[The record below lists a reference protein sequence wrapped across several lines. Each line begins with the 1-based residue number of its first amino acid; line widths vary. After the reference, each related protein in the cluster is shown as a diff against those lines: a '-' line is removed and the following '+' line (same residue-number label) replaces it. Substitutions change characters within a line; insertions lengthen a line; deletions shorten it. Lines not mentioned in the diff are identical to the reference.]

1 MRVVGGAREWLVCW
15 AETDERGKPYPP
27 LWVKTKHVRKPL
39 IDDYLLGRVPRL
51 VEVDARPLDTL
62 VQRSVA
68 QAAMMVMGKNES
80 FGRVHEIEI
89 GALSLRSLALHYFEG
104 VVARYGMT
112 PKYMHEPHGDEVTY
126 ELQIKDPSMVGD
138 FCAFESFMPENTAV
152 GALRY
157 NLGRASNTDF
167 VVVSP
172 INMFFTDNKLQEG
185 CVTFKVEFSTIKGNG
200 VTGTMTPPHLGEK
213 SKNPLKDQVYR
224 NVLRAYV
231 SDKLPRTHAL
241 FRNGVWV

>member
-126 ELQIKDPSMVGD
+126 EL
-138 FCAFESFMPENTAV
+138 
-152 GALRY
+152 
-157 NLGRASNTDF
+157 
-167 VVVSP
+167 
-172 INMFFTDNKLQEG
+172 
-185 CVTFKVEFSTIKGNG
+185 
-200 VTGTMTPPHLGEK
+200 
-213 SKNPLKDQVYR
+213 
-224 NVLRAYV
+224 
-231 SDKLPRTHAL
+231 
-241 FRNGVWV
+241 